1 MYDYHLIMK
10 RLPVTIDLP
19 VISMSGHNFLDLNNS
34 RLLVGSVSNF
44 IFHKG
49 KQKRLLFKSHLVKSN
64 TLVSSS
70 IQRDFCSFLSRERN
84 ADGIHQLWHNAIYAN
99 ELTDIFY
106 NGINELSDTVGYKCK
121 LSSDNTAHPESLIL
135 RN

>member
-1 MYDYHLIMK
+1 
-10 RLPVTIDLP
+10 
-19 VISMSGHNFLDLNNS
+19 MSGHNFLDLNNS

-49 KQKRLLFKSHLVKSN
+49 KQKRLLFKSHLMKSK

-84 ADGIHQLWHNAIYAN
+84 ADGIHQLWHNANYVN
-99 ELTDIFY
+99 ELADIFA
-106 NGINELSDTVGYKCK
+106 NELSDFVGGQVSCLQKTPR
-121 LSSDNTAHPESLIL
+121 NPRRLI
-135 RN
+135 